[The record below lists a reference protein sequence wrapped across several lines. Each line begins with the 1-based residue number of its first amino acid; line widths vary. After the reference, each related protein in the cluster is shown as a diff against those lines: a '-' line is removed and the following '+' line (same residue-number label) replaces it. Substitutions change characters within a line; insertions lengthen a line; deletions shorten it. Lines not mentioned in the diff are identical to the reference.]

1 MATGAAAIA
10 GLFWL
15 TKARIRRIA
24 PYFPL
29 CHRVR
34 RTDDQR
40 VVNGTIHV
48 MHLRRARRR
57 DG

>member
-1 MATGAAAIA
+1 MA

-15 TKARIRRIA
+15 TKAPIRRIA

-40 VVNGTIHV
+40 VVNGIIHV
-48 MHLRRARRR
+48 MNFRRARRR
-57 DG
+57 GG